1 MGRWTANPS
10 WWEFVWIN
18 NNTENYFLSL
28 VRSEGKNACLNLWPS
43 FLSFEQSTQ
52 GTQGRHWGCLTSSTR
67 QWILGT
73 LSPSEVLAKLGDE
86 SLRYLRFNAATLPPA
101 VRIALLDQL
110 PDDAPE
116 AYELLPM
123 CEGLDSFALVRWL
136 HGSTQH
142 IAAERIWARPTDEI
156 SSLLGGI
163 AGMSAEKVEALLTQ
177 CPDQQTEVALE
188 TMERNPGLVSQE
200 YCKRWARQRM
210 ANARHCAQRLIALI
224 QPISRIA

>member
-1 MGRWTANPS
+1 
-10 WWEFVWIN
+10 
-18 NNTENYFLSL
+18 
-28 VRSEGKNACLNLWPS
+28 
-43 FLSFEQSTQ
+43 
-52 GTQGRHWGCLTSSTR
+52 
-67 QWILGT
+67 
-73 LSPSEVLAKLGDE
+73 
-86 SLRYLRFNAATLPPA
+86 
-101 VRIALLDQL
+101 
-110 PDDAPE
+110 
-116 AYELLPM
+116 M
-123 CEGLDSFALVRWL
+123 CEGIDSLALIRWL
-136 HGSTQH
+136 HGNTQR